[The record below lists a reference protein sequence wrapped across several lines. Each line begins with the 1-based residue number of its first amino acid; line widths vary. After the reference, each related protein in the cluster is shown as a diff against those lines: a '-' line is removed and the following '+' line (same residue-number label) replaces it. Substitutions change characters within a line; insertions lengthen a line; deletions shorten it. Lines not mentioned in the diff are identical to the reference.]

1 MTSPLRIALAASAL
15 ALLPATS
22 AYAQAEASYPSKPV
36 RIYGQGAGS
45 TADFMAR
52 FIGKELQGKWGQ
64 PFVVDNQAGAGGTIA
79 AAAVARSAPDGY
91 NLIMG
96 HAGPIVSAVSLYK
109 PLSYDPVK
117 DLQPIALVCTG
128 AVVLVTNPA
137 KIGAKN
143 VKEFMDQVSAAPGK
157 TFYASAGNGSAS
169 HLAMALLEVENKVSL
184 RHVPY
189 KSAGQALNA
198 LLAGDVS
205 ISFLS
210 VVTANAQ
217 LKAGKVV
224 PLVVASAER
233 FPSLPDVPG
242 ARETGVKGIDQ
253 AYLWFGLFAAANTP
267 PAIVKKLNDEIN
279 AILKKPET
287 RQTFLEQG
295 AIPDPRT
302 PEQLGQLVKEQLALW
317 TPFIETHKIKAD

>member
-1 MTSPLRIALAASAL
+1 MSKFVKLSAVGMAAALMSSAVW
-15 ALLPATS
+15 
-22 AYAQAEASYPSKPV
+22 AQDFPTKPV

-117 DLQPIALVCTG
+117 DLQPIALICTG
-128 AVVLVTNPA
+128 AVVLVTNPG
-137 KIGAKN
+137 KIGVKSA
-143 VKEFMDQVSAAPGK
+143 KEFMEHVRAQPSK

-169 HLAMALLEVENKVSL
+169 HLAMALLEVENKVTL

-205 ISFLS
+205 VSFLS

-217 LKAGKVV
+217 LKAGKVA

-242 ARETGVKGIDQ
+242 ARESGIKGIDQ

-267 PAIVKKLNDEIN
+267 PAIVKKLNDEVN
-279 AILKKPET
+279 AILTKPET
-287 RQTFLEQG
+287 RQLFLEQG

-317 TPFIETHKIKAD
+317 TPFIETNKIKAD